1 MADLSSIMTELK
13 EAGEEKLK
21 SVRTSRGNETTKE
34 IPPFILECFK
44 TAVNSLIERQDNT
57 IQELREEFEAKLVES
72 ENKYEAKLAEKD
84 VLISNLQKNVR
95 ENYYNLDALSQYNRS
110 ENIKIHGIE
119 YRQGEDTNKIVKDVA
134 KYCGVPLSD
143 SDISVSHRLMSREQM
158 DASINPS
165 NRDKKIPVIIARVTR
180 RDLKQ
185 RLLEAKKTL
194 LTNVECPPEL
204 KKATMYEDV
213 TPLRSRIMYQL
224 RQRND
229 KQAFK
234 FVWSKAG
241 RIYARTPEE
250 AALPRDQ
257 QQKPLII
264 NTPDDLTK
272 AGFSEAEIE
281 DIIKNPRKSNK

>member
-1 MADLSSIMTELK
+1 
-13 EAGEEKLK
+13 
-21 SVRTSRGNETTKE
+21 
-34 IPPFILECFK
+34 
-44 TAVNSLIERQDNT
+44 
-57 IQELREEFEAKLVES
+57 
-72 ENKYEAKLAEKD
+72 
-84 VLISNLQKNVR
+84 
-95 ENYYNLDALSQYNRS
+95 
-110 ENIKIHGIE
+110 
-119 YRQGEDTNKIVKDVA
+119 
-134 KYCGVPLSD
+134 
-143 SDISVSHRLMSREQM
+143 
-158 DASINPS
+158 
-165 NRDKKIPVIIARVTR
+165 
-180 RDLKQ
+180 
-185 RLLEAKKTL
+185 
-194 LTNVECPPEL
+194 
-204 KKATMYEDV
+204 MYEDV